1 MRINRSSNGLSLLEV
16 LSKKSVITH
25 HPLIPKNASFVLSTV
40 GTRTDLSRYLFP
52 RSQEVSGKK
61 RQA

>member
-1 MRINRSSNGLSLLEV
+1 MRGCLNRLCIVGSDTFFGV
-16 LSKKSVITH
+16 H
-25 HPLIPKNASFVLSTV
+25 HPLISKKASFVLSTV
-40 GTRTDLSRYLFP
+40 GTSTDLSRYLFP